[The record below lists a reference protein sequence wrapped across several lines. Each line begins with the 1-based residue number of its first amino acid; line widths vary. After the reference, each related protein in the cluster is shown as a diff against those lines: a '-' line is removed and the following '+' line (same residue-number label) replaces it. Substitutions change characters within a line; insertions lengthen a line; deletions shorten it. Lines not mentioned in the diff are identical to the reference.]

1 MSGKDFF
8 IPGIASDTSTGNA
21 ATASSIFKAAYYLE
35 VIDQISEYNISKAAN
50 KDQAEAARLLSKA
63 VKGAWDAIR
72 ECIPDMTDTEFESA
86 VLAATADIADEAVIK
101 ELKKRGY
108 RITQATNDAS
118 DIEKN
123 GQHYM
128 HGIL

>member
-1 MSGKDFF
+1 MSDKDFF

-35 VIDQISEYNISKAAN
+35 VIDQINEYNISKAAN

-63 VKGAWDAIR
+63 VKKAWDAIR

-108 RITQATNDAS
+108 RIPQATNGAS

>member
-1 MSGKDFF
+1 MSDKDFF

-21 ATASSIFKAAYYLE
+21 ATASSIFKAAYHLE

-63 VKGAWDAIR
+63 VKKAWDAIR

-108 RITQATNDAS
+108 RIPQATNGAS